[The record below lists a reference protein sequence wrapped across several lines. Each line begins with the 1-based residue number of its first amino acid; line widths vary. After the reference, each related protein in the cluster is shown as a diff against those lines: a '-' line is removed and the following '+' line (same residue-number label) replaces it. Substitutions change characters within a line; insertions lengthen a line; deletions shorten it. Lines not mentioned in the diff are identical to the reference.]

1 MGKLIVILIIGA
13 AGYWYWSGPYQ
24 ASKNGPSAE
33 QQQADNDRKMKKCL
47 RQEAS
52 MTAAAGMGGAMVGG
66 GDSEALCA
74 DKLGLYK
81 QDGQWIRGSA
91 EDGY

>member
-1 MGKLIVILIIGA
+1 
-13 AGYWYWSGPYQ
+13 
-24 ASKNGPSAE
+24 
-33 QQQADNDRKMKKCL
+33 
-47 RQEAS
+47 